1 METKNELIEQSNL
14 AFDFI
19 QKLYLETSYLIKE
32 VESILSEEPEEFII
46 GKPGGYGVTSRGSS
60 GLESNYVKQW
70 IMRKFAVFFAPKDKT
85 ESKAGQIITPITK
98 DLKILYMRIVL
109 NDESEKEPKIL
120 IGIIYDINT
129 KKGWEK
135 FEQLMGHIEYY
146 EHKIFKN
153 PSSVSYEDTYISFK
167 GEFIKRDLFDITDSS
182 LINSKIIQSGLS
194 IYRKTRPVSN

>member
-1 METKNELIEQSNL
+1 MDAKNDLIEQSNL

-32 VESILSEEPEEFII
+32 VESILSEEPEEFLI

-70 IMRKFAVFFAPKDKT
+70 TMRKFAVFFVPKEKT
-85 ESKAGQIITPITK
+85 ETKAGQIITPLTK
-98 DLKILYMRIVL
+98 ELKILYLRLVL

-120 IGIIYDINT
+120 IGSISDIHS

-146 EHKIFKN
+146 EHKIFKT
-153 PSSVSYEDTYISFK
+153 PSSVSYEDTYIRLK

-182 LINSKIIQSGLS
+182 LINSKIIQPGLN
-194 IYRKTRPVSN
+194 IYRK

>member
-1 METKNELIEQSNL
+1 MDTKNELIEQCNL

-19 QKLYLETSYLIKE
+19 QKLYLESSYLIKE
-32 VESILSEEPEEFII
+32 VESILSEEPEEFLI
-46 GKPGGYGVTSRGSS
+46 GKPAGYGVTNRGSS

-70 IMRKFAVFFAPKDKT
+70 IMRKFAIFFISKEKT
-85 ESKAGQIITPITK
+85 ESKAGQIITPLTK
-98 DLKILYMRIVL
+98 DLKVLYMRIVL
-109 NDESEKEPKIL
+109 NDESEKEPKII
-120 IGIIYDINT
+120 IGSIYNIHS

-153 PSSVSYEDTYISFK
+153 PSSVSYDDTYISFK

-182 LINSKIIQSGLS
+182 LINSKIIQPGLN
-194 IYRKTRPVSN
+194 IYRKQRQ

>member
-1 METKNELIEQSNL
+1 MDTKNDLIEQSNL

-19 QKLYLETSYLIKE
+19 QKLYLETSYLIKQ
-32 VESILSEEPEEFII
+32 VESVLSEEPEEFLI

-70 IMRKFAVFFAPKDKT
+70 TMRKFAVFFTPRDKT
-85 ESKAGQIITPITK
+85 DSKGGVGITPVTK
-98 DLKILYMRIVL
+98 DLKILYLRIVL

-120 IGIIYDINT
+120 IGSIYDIHS

-135 FEQLMGHIEYY
+135 FEQFMGHIEYY

-153 PSSVSYEDTYISFK
+153 PSSVNYNDTYISFK

-182 LINSKIIQSGLS
+182 LINSKIIQPGLN
-194 IYRKTRPVSN
+194 IYRKQRP